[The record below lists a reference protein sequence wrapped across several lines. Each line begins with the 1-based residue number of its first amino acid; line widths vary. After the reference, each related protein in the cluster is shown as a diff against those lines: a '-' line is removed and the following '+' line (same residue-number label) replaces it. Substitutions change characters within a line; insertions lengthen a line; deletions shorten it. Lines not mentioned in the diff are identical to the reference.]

1 MEMVRM
7 AELFEI
13 FQGLFN
19 GFGIALTLTNL
30 TFAFLGAFLGT
41 VVGILPGLGPAATI
55 SLLLPLSFKIGSPV
69 SSIILMAG
77 IFYGAMYGGSTTSIL
92 VKIPGEAASVVTC
105 IDGYKM
111 AQKGRAGSALGIAAI
126 GSFIAG
132 TVGVIGITFVAPPLA
147 EFALKFG
154 PPEYFSLTL
163 LGLLLATLLGG
174 TSILKGLIMIVL
186 GLLLGSIGLD
196 PISGAIRFT
205 FGIFMLQEGIDF
217 VTLAMGLFGIGE
229 ILYNLEREF
238 KTDVVTRKITH
249 LWPTLKDWAESKWAI
264 VRGSLIGFFIGILP
278 GGGAVISSLVSYA
291 VEKKISK
298 NPEEFGK
305 GAIQGV
311 AGPESANNS
320 AASASFIPLLT
331 LGIPGNAAIAM
342 IFAALLIQGVQPGPF
357 LISER
362 PDIFWGV
369 VASMYIG
376 NGMLLILNLPL
387 VGMWAQL
394 LRVPYA
400 ILAPVI
406 VLFCCVGVYSIRNS
420 VFDIWVMGIFGIL
433 GYFFRKVELEPGPLI
448 LAFVLGPILERSLR
462 QSLLISAGSPL
473 IFFKRPISGAMMG
486 LLILFILFQILWTLR
501 SRWTN
506 RYEPFKK
513 D

>member
-1 MEMVRM
+1 MSD
-7 AELFEI
+7 LFGMFE
-13 FQGLFN
+13 GLMT
-19 GFGIALTLTNL
+19 GFSIAFTLNNL
-30 TFAFLGAFLGT
+30 LFALIGAFLGT
-41 VVGILPGLGPAATI
+41 IVGILPGLGPAATI
-55 SLLLPLSFKIGSPV
+55 SLLLPVSFQIGSPV
-69 SSIILMAG
+69 TSIIMMAG

-92 VKIPGEAASVVTC
+92 VNIPGEAASVVTC
-105 IDGYKM
+105 IDGHQM
-111 AQKGRAGSALGIAAI
+111 ALKGRAGPALGISAI

-132 TVGVIGITFVAPPLA
+132 TLGVIGLTFVAPPLA

-154 PPEYFSLTL
+154 PPEYFSLTI
-163 LGLLLATLLGG
+163 LGLLMATLLGG

-186 GLLLGSIGLD
+186 GLLLGSVGLD

-205 FGIFMLQEGIDF
+205 WGFFMLQEGVDF

-229 ILYNLEREF
+229 ILYNLEKEL
-238 KTDVVTRKITH
+238 KTELVTRKISH

-264 VRGSLIGFFIGILP
+264 VRGSFIGFFIGILP

-291 VEKKISK
+291 VEKKVSK
-298 NPEEFGK
+298 HPEEFGK

-357 LISER
+357 LITER
-362 PDIFWGV
+362 PDVFWGV

-376 NGMLLILNLPL
+376 NVMLLILNLPM
-387 VGMWAQL
+387 VGMWVQL

-400 ILAPVI
+400 ILAPII
-406 VLFCCVGVYSIRNS
+406 VLFCCIGVYSVRNT
-420 VFDIWVMGIFGIL
+420 VFDIWIMGIFGVF
-433 GYFFRKVELEPGPLI
+433 GYLLRKFGFEPGPMI

-462 QSLLISAGSPL
+462 QALLISAGSPW
-473 IFFKRPISGAMMG
+473 IFFNRPISGGLMG
-486 LLILFILFQILWTLR
+486 ALLLFIFFQIIMAWR
-501 SRWTN
+501 KRWASKN
-506 RYEPFKK
+506 G
-513 D
+513 